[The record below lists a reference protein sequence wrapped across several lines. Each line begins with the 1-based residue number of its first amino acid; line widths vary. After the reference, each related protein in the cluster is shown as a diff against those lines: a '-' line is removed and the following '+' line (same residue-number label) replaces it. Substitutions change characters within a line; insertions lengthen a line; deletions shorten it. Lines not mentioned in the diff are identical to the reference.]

1 MDPHCGEGDI
11 MPLQQ
16 EKEHYTYADFCTWDD
31 DERWELIDGVPYA
44 MAPPSRF
51 HQSICI
57 NLCGQLWQFL
67 KGKPCEVYSSP
78 IGVRLNADSTDDTV
92 LQPDIVVVC
101 DHSKLDAAGIIGAP
115 DMVVEILSPSTA
127 RRDRLDKLLEY
138 QKAGVREYWIVD
150 PETRTLSAH
159 VLENGK
165 YTIFAYGDEGTAPV
179 HVLEGCE
186 IILTEIF
193 EHVE

>member
-1 MDPHCGEGDI
+1 
-11 MPLQQ
+11 MPLPL
-16 EKEHYTYADFCTWDD
+16 EKESYTYADFCKWDD

-51 HQSICI
+51 HQSICG
-57 NLCGQLWQFL
+57 NLGGQLWQFL
-67 KGKPCEVYSSP
+67 KGKPCKVYNAP
-78 IGVRLNADSTDDTV
+78 IGVRLNAAASDNTV

-101 DHSKLDAAGIIGAP
+101 DHSKLDSAGIIGAP
-115 DMVVEILSPSTA
+115 DMVVEVLSPSTA

-159 VLENGK
+159 LLENGK
-165 YTIFAYGDEGTAPV
+165 YTIYAYGDTATV
-179 HVLEGCE
+179 AVSVLEGCE
-186 IILTEIF
+186 ISLPEVF
-193 EHVE
+193 E